1 MFEIYV
7 YWCQLYELSS
17 AFANLNLQKYAYYHS
32 IQKAEEKYCKIQRKK
47 CFREKEREK
56 ENKKK

>member
-47 CFREKEREK
+47 MFQREREREK
-56 ENKKK
+56 EQKK